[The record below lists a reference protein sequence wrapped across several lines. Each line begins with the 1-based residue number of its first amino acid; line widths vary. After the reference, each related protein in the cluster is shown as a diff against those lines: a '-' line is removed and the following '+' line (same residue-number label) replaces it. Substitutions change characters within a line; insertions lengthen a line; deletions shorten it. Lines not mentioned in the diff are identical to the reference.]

1 MATMSSCAT
10 CDPMEKFVGQDSSS
24 ICPTSW
30 PKIMSLSS
38 KLAKL
43 NGRSATAFTFLD
55 CSTNERKPLNPCNT
69 GTAMPENVNDVP
81 GLLCKPCPACT
92 EVGDGLKQKD
102 LRREET
108 HP

>member
-10 CDPMEKFVGQDSSS
+10 CDPMEKSVGQESSS

-92 EVGDGLKQKD
+92 TAFRSNLLPSPAAPQWQ
-102 LRREET
+102 
-108 HP
+108 